1 MRDFHPQAL
10 CRIAPV
16 IDTDISS
23 AREAS
28 TAIAGWSRTNKD
40 EACQSIIQLL
50 SRLEGRA
57 LAPRALLEIAEVLRP
72 PGDELIVGYRSG
84 YTDRALPLGE
94 EEAARFGRAMALL
107 HAFERLYQRAAETAL
122 AAPPGDPFRKDAA
135 GALQRSMAC
144 IVNQMI
150 EHYRAR
156 QSVGLALW
164 KGLQQRMQTAVR
176 EKLDAVQVP
185 DLLYPRGMATA
196 HETYGRALLLSIA
209 QAGAMTHRSLEATL
223 LLTAL
228 FADLVE
234 LAMLD
239 SSEVEGRARPPGG
252 VAGVG
257 IQRTG
262 RIRVVA
268 VGGVTHLVNTTK
280 IDGALNWC
288 VQQLRGGGT
297 PEQIGLAT
305 VAQADLAALLP
316 RLRRIWCGGG
326 EIRETPRQSLHGQ
339 SAIAIGFREISEFAS
354 REPLTMPREFGM
366 YTGEPALF
374 VRTTLAWSSDQPS
387 NPVESWQTVDH
398 SASGMR
404 ARRPQPGA
412 QLRRGQLLA
421 VDLKG
426 VQNGSGFALAEVRW
440 LQQFTDSDGG
450 GIAAGV
456 RFVSSE
462 AQVAVVRARDVVP
475 GQYQT
480 VGPAFLL
487 DQASQQLVVPAG
499 WFAPARKVDLWYK
512 ERLSLLRLT
521 DLQTRGADYEIVGYE
536 VIKPQETAAKNDAE

>member
-1 MRDFHPQAL
+1 M
-10 CRIAPV
+10 I
-16 IDTDISS
+16 DISS
-23 AREAS
+23 AKEAS
-28 TAIAGWSRTNKD
+28 NAIAGWARTNSD
-40 EACQSIIQLL
+40 EVYQSILQIL
-50 SRLEGRA
+50 SGLETRA
-57 LAPRALLEIAEVLRP
+57 LPPRTLLEIAKVLRP
-72 PGDELIVGYRSG
+72 PGDDLIAGYRSG

-94 EEAARFGRAMALL
+94 GEAARFGRAMALL
-107 HAFERLYQRAAETAL
+107 GGFERLYRGAAETAL
-122 AAPPGDPFRKDAA
+122 AAPPDESFRKDAA
-135 GALQRSMAC
+135 EALQRSMAC
-144 IVNQMI
+144 IVSQMI

-164 KGLQQRMQTAVR
+164 KELQQRMQAAVR
-176 EKLDAVQVP
+176 EKLDAVQVA
-185 DLLYPRGMATA
+185 DLLYSRGTATP

-223 LLTAL
+223 TLTAL

-239 SSEVEGRARPPGG
+239 SSEVEGRVRPPGG
-252 VAGVG
+252 MAGLG

-280 IDGALNWC
+280 IDSALNWC
-288 VQQLRGGGT
+288 VQQLRDGGT

-305 VAQADLAALLP
+305 VAQADLAGLLP

-326 EIRETPRQSLHGQ
+326 EIRETPRQLLQGQ

-354 REPLTMPREFGM
+354 RGPLKMPKEFEI
-366 YTGEPALF
+366 YTGQPAVF
-374 VRTTLAWSSDQPS
+374 VKTMLQVPLDQAA
-387 NPVESWQTVDH
+387 NPVESWQTMDR

-421 VDLKG
+421 VDFKG
-426 VQNGSGFALAEVRW
+426 MQDGSGFTLAEVRW

-456 RFVSSE
+456 RFLSSH
-462 AQVAVVRARDVVP
+462 AQVAVVRARDVMP
-475 GQYQT
+475 GQYQSI
-480 VGPAFLL
+480 GPAFVL
-487 DQASQQLVVPAG
+487 DEASPHLVLPAG
-499 WFAPARKVDLWYK
+499 WFAPTRKVDLWHK
-512 ERLSLLRLT
+512 DRLSPLRLT
-521 DLQTRGADYEIVGYE
+521 NLRTRGADYEIVGYE
-536 VIKPQETAAKNDAE
+536 VIKPQEAATKNDAK